1 MASKKADKAA
11 PIGALIK
18 TGQTTTTAA
27 AKRCE
32 ELLALIERRT
42 ATIAESFYDIG
53 EALREIHHKALHA
66 ALGFKSFEAML
77 ERRSGIGRSQ
87 AYKLMAIARSLPRS
101 RALAMGT
108 ERAYALAALAH
119 ASAQP
124 DTAASLLDTG
134 LTVGG
139 KRVDLSQLSARQLH
153 SITREVRP
161 RSSASVALAE
171 AKREGDALA
180 RLVKK
185 RDRQATVQVRRS
197 GGRMVAVV
205 TIELAAL
212 GAWARG

>member
-1 MASKKADKAA
+1 MATKKAKAPA

-18 TGQTTTTAA
+18 TGQTATTAA

-77 ERRSGIGRSQ
+77 ERHSGIGRSQ
-87 AYKLMAIARSLPRS
+87 VYKLMAIARSLPRS
-101 RALAMGT
+101 RALALGT

-134 LTVGG
+134 LRVGG
-139 KRVDLSQLSARQLH
+139 KQVDVSQLSARQLQ
-153 SITREVRP
+153 SITRDVRP
-161 RSSASVALAE
+161 RSSASVALAK
-171 AKREGDALA
+171 AMREGDALA

-185 RDRQATVQVRRS
+185 RDRKATVEVKRR

-205 TIELAAL
+205 TIDLAAL
-212 GAWARG
+212 GVWARG